1 MKRIATFL
9 TMAICLSGLT
19 AIQAQH
25 IRISS
30 NQLPGRPA
38 VVADSTAT
46 APARVSSVSID
57 TVRTA
62 QLQGL
67 LAQRQT
73 LRKQIGEAEA
83 RRDMQLPAGSTPESQ
98 EEYRRQQDSL
108 CLCLKS
114 QLTDIDLQIG
124 EFRTV
129 RPERPMPPQRLVS
142 QPAPQPEAP
151 ANGSSEGHEWVDLGL
166 SVKWA
171 TCNVGAGKAE
181 DSGTYLAWGEKAAKE
196 SYAWADYAD
205 AKNDRGTEFTTYG
218 KGGKTVLDKADDVA
232 RQQWGGAWRM
242 PTRKELEELK
252 TKCSWTFVERDG
264 QTGYEVK
271 GPNGHSIFLPAAG
284 CRNGKQLQG
293 MGSDAGYWS
302 VELDTEHPNSAW
314 SLYFNSKVQ
323 GMGYSYRHFGRLV
336 RAVVE

>member
-1 MKRIATFL
+1 MKRIAIFL
-9 TMAICLSGLT
+9 TMAFCLFGLT

-25 IRISS
+25 IRISP

-46 APARVSSVSID
+46 APAQVPSVTID

-124 EFRTV
+124 EFRRV
-129 RPERPMPPQRLVS
+129 SPQRPPRPQLTLP
-142 QPAPQPEAP
+142 QQATQPEAP
-151 ANGSSEGHEWVDLGL
+151 ANGSAEGHEWVDLGL

-171 TCNVGAGKAE
+171 ACNVGADKAAG
-181 DSGTYLAWGEKAAKE
+181 SGTYLAWGEKAAKE
-196 SYAWADYAD
+196 SYSWSDYAD
-205 AKNDRGTEFTTYG
+205 AKNDRGTEFATYG

-232 RQQWGGAWRM
+232 RQQWGGAWRL
-242 PTRKELEELK
+242 PTRKELEELR

-264 QTGYEVK
+264 QRGYEVK

-284 CRNGKQLQG
+284 CRNGKKLQG
-293 MGSDAGYWS
+293 MGNDAGYWS
-302 VELDTEHPNSAW
+302 SELDMEHPNSAW
-314 SLYFNSKVQ
+314 SLYFNRKVQ
-323 GMGYSYRHFGRLV
+323 GMGYSYRCFGRLV
-336 RAVVE
+336 RAVME